1 MLAAGRTIRPTER
14 VGTEGAREETRR
26 AAIERESAT
35 HVREA
40 RARFLVDSI
49 AIPSSVPRRCSA
61 RRPCIPKVRLSPP
74 SLPSS
79 SSHSATRDHL
89 RIPNHGSLH
98 SQGVQAGL

>member
-14 VGTEGAREETRR
+14 VGTKGAREEARR

-49 AIPSSVPRRCSA
+49 AIPLFCAPPLQRA
-61 RRPCIPKVRLSPP
+61 TTLHPKGP
-74 SLPSS
+74 SL
-79 SSHSATRDHL
+79 SAISPFQL
-89 RIPNHGSLH
+89 
-98 SQGVQAGL
+98 